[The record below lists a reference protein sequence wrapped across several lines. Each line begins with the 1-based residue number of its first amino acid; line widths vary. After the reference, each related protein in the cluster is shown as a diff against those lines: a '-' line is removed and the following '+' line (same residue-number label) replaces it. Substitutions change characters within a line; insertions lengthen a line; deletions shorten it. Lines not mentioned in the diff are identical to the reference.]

1 MRRRD
6 LFPELRGGLHD
17 LAVVMAGRAI
27 DRRDRRHRSRPLMLG
42 VTGGT
47 GAVLDHIRFVK
58 IVLLVAL
65 QAGLIDPRERG
76 RAVTKAILQDL
87 DKAHL
92 A

>member
-6 LFPELRGGLHD
+6 LFPELRGRLHD
-17 LAVVMAGRAI
+17 LAVVVAGRAI
-27 DRRDRRHRSRPLMLG
+27 SGHDRRHRPRPLMLG

-47 GAVLDHIRFVK
+47 GAVLDHIGFVK
-58 IVLLVAL
+58 IVRLVAL

-76 RAVTKAILQDL
+76 CAVAKAILQDL
-87 DKAHL
+87 AHL